1 MRLLLLKVAK
11 EEFNMLQITKIHE
24 KTDKFVA
31 ILSNL
36 DMMTGQP
43 VHLLVDEQQMDELI
57 LYKSG
62 YGCIQDILL
71 HFDPFEREFVKTG
84 YGPHSQEL
92 LFGVTYAPKKKV
104 FFSQEELVKS
114 PYYQ

>member
-1 MRLLLLKVAK
+1 
-11 EEFNMLQITKIHE
+11 MLQITKIHE

-31 ILSNL
+31 ILSNF

-43 VHLLVDEQQMDELI
+43 VHLLMDELI

-92 LFGVTYAPKKKV
+92 LFGVTYTPKKKV

-114 PYYQ
+114 PYYRQ

>member
-1 MRLLLLKVAK
+1 
-11 EEFNMLQITKIHE
+11 MLQITKIQ
-24 KTDKFVA
+24 KRTDKFVA
-31 ILSNL
+31 IISKF
-36 DMMTGQP
+36 DKMTGQP

-92 LFGVTYAPKKKV
+92 LFGVTYASKEKV
-104 FFSQEELVKS
+104 FYSQEELVKS
-114 PYYQ
+114 PYYHQ

>member
-1 MRLLLLKVAK
+1 MV
-11 EEFNMLQITKIHE
+11 
-24 KTDKFVA
+24 

-92 LFGVTYAPKKKV
+92 LFGVTYTPKKKV

-114 PYYQ
+114 PYYRQ